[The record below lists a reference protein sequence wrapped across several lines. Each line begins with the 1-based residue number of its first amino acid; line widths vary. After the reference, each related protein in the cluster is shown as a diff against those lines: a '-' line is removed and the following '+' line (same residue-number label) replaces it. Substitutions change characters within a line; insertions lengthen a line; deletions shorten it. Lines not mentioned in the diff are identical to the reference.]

1 MARGGA
7 PFGTSSFPP
16 FLRGRMVSRR
26 PRRVEGGRAVT
37 LRDGCADCGWSRNVH
52 VEPGRTLLMQAW
64 DPKGFD
70 KGRKPPCAA
79 FVPPKEVKL

>member
-1 MARGGA
+1 M
-7 PFGTSSFPP
+7 
-16 FLRGRMVSRR
+16 
-26 PRRVEGGRAVT
+26 T